1 MGADLDTDSL
11 AERALVVVVPP
22 VNLSAERQSVLE
34 NQRMLL
40 PRLGAAADKLLKL
53 RAQAS
58 ELRGRASA
66 LKVTVEGS
74 SHAAASADLQSHIE
88 ELDTSIDA
96 TISSTEGIPAEVRE
110 SYHRIGPRETLV
122 MLFAKLDAATPPLVI
137 DNPHIHGGLRV
148 DRRPVAPTAPGPGT
162 PALNAGPA
170 PYGFHTNENPAVV
183 KP

>member
-22 VNLSAERQSVLE
+22 VNLSAERQSALE

-53 RAQAS
+53 RALAS

-74 SHAAASADLQSHIE
+74 SDAAASADLQSHIE

-96 TISSTEGIPAEVRE
+96 TISSTEGIPAEVRG

-122 MLFAKLDAATPPLVI
+122 RLFAKLDAATRPLVI
-137 DNPHIHGGLRV
+137 DNLHIHSGLRV
-148 DRRPVAPTAPGPGT
+148 DGRTGRPRAAEPETSTLNSGPD
-162 PALNAGPA
+162 LCD
-170 PYGFHTNENPAVV
+170 FRTNENLAVV